1 MRAVAFGVVWP
12 NGDMSVCCHIS
23 WPRQGH
29 GAASG
34 CMAIGSSPA
43 SESLD
48 CESPDPAVST
58 GPTWRSLFCVVCTQI
73 TFGIKNGT
81 IQQID

>member
-1 MRAVAFGVVWP
+1 VTPTSNELEFAMECLLRGTF
-12 NGDMSVCCHIS
+12 C
-23 WPRQGH
+23 H

-34 CMAIGSSPA
+34 CMALGSSPA

-48 CESPDPAVST
+48 CESRDTAVST